1 MKRNTR
7 SPGLRVILNGN
18 EKPIAVIDSKENV
31 ARERCSEYVKI
42 LEPVSLHEKI
52 AARVKQPNE
61 KYL

>member
-1 MKRNTR
+1 M
-7 SPGLRVILNGN
+7 ILNGN